1 MAEVSN
7 FAECDNVQYYGADG
21 DFEDDVSAQLHSEI
35 EAASQRTPRNQSA
48 YDSDLTIVSAPE
60 QTASKSPDHIP
71 VNKQHAAQDT
81 VMVDEDE
88 DPADGGSQEQGDDDN
103 DNEEL
108 SSDCENGNGNLA
120 DVSDAATEDEQKRRI
135 SAAGETI
142 GINDGD
148 ENSVVKEEENDGH
161 AIECTGSPG
170 ASTPSRSP
178 HLHDS
183 ANPEDYEEE
192 DSAASQPKKR
202 FIPQENPTQRKIRL
216 WKKLHEKSVT
226 LKPNDK
232 LAAHRYWIGVINLS
246 VTQPQKERDF
256 LWFKGHRVSFGPLI
270 ACRQRKELTTR
281 QRNTVETIWHKYK
294 DATAESDFRLMQAHE
309 FPDFKTTMEEWD
321 RYNDH
326 HVIFRAV
333 ARDSVHDK
341 GHSQTESI
349 EID

>member
-148 ENSVVKEEENDGH
+148 ENSVPRCKHPIALSPSTRLSKSRRLRGRRLGRLPAKEEIH
-161 AIECTGSPG
+161 
-170 ASTPSRSP
+170 
-178 HLHDS
+178 
-183 ANPEDYEEE
+183 
-192 DSAASQPKKR
+192 
-202 FIPQENPTQRKIRL
+202 PQENPTQRKIRL

-256 LWFKGHRVSFGPLI
+256 LWFKGHR
-270 ACRQRKELTTR
+270 
-281 QRNTVETIWHKYK
+281 RNTVETIWHKYK